1 METFSHMQK
10 FDNKLIL
17 QSLNTD
23 SFNYKKEYL
32 QLGKFISLARSWPR
46 KPVYPQ
52 TTFFMFSANTFPTIL
67 NNLKI
72 RKIDN

>member
-1 METFSHMQK
+1 METFSHLQK

-46 KPVYPQ
+46 KPVYPKQ
-52 TTFFMFSANTFPTIL
+52 HFPCFQPTHFPQF
-67 NNLKI
+67 
-72 RKIDN
+72 